1 MKFFFSLFLFYL
13 ISSHSYSQL
22 LEGKWKGRFT
32 MDYAGREMYNYLPID
47 LEFIISNDTLY
58 SVFCYSQGH
67 SSKKSITKVTSKVYY
82 ELFAKDSIYLSEIE
96 IIDPPD
102 ALSKCL
108 KKMYLKIIKLVF
120 TCPKKPCTIPSVFNT
135 TK

>member
-1 MKFFFSLFLFYL
+1 
-13 ISSHSYSQL
+13 
-22 LEGKWKGRFT
+22 

-47 LEFIISNDTLY
+47 LEFIIFNDTSY

-96 IIDPPD
+96 IIAPPD
-102 ALSKCL
+102 ALPKCL
-108 KKMYLKIIKLVF
+108 KKMYLKIIKKNNKIKLEGVWESYSDECEVSGTINF
-120 TCPKKPCTIPSVFNT
+120 WRKK
-135 TK
+135 